1 MVQRRRPNSGSGAW
15 WNPHEPRGVC
25 MITSITARHC
35 DISDEL
41 RARAET
47 ILGRLSSHLTSPI
60 DATVVF
66 DNAPQASAEIRING
80 GRDHLFVATG
90 EDRDHRSALDRAEDK
105 IRRQMDKSDT
115 SVRRDRGARDAV

>member
-1 MVQRRRPNSGSGAW
+1 MVRRRRRSGGSSVW
-15 WNPHEPRGVC
+15 WKPHEPQGVG
-25 MITSITARHC
+25 MNTSITARHC
-35 DISDEL
+35 EISDEL

-47 ILGRLSSHLTSPI
+47 VLGRLASHLSSPI

-105 IRRQMDKSDT
+105 IRRQMDKGDAG
-115 SVRRDRGARDAV
+115 VRRERGAKDAV